1 MDNVKRNFNDLYE
14 YCCMKHFMSGN
25 SPTGLL
31 IVDQRGRKHF
41 ESYRGQ
47 DINKNLI
54 DAVKYLKSKKQNKID
69 FSNSVAYIIGDANE
83 KVLIH
88 FLTLTNGMV
97 TYLLL
102 KNTEYI
108 SKDFLSNYTSV
119 LLFEFS
125 NYINESEYEV
135 WWTDRMYK
143 ECYDIVKDRKFPV
156 TIPGYNR
163 PSLPTLWNLRVN
175 EYNEDCNW
183 DFYVI
188 VRESQREM
196 YEEATKDFKY
206 VTIKSFPDE
215 IINNAGAVRRTTQKW
230 LYSKGVKA
238 TFQMD
243 DDVSSLS
250 YTRAG
255 LKEDG
260 VPKSDYVNHSIKR
273 NPEFNSARV
282 FAMWQVA
289 MEKAMASDNV
299 LISCGQ
305 QIAFSWK
312 DDYCLSSKSY
322 RLMRGPMTQV
332 VCFNIEGL
340 MNEKIFHNNNADV
353 GFDDIDFTLRVIESG
368 NRACCFPWLV
378 YGCEA
383 LGGGNGDQVSEDKLK
398 ARFKSNQD
406 KLKSIHD
413 SKPYVS
419 FRPKRNLDQVCIKW
433 NSARKYCAELNGY
446 DYDKFLNHSEYNIWQ
461 GGKLLDEARSFSYEV
476 VSDYRE
482 DK

>member
-1 MDNVKRNFNDLYE
+1 
-14 YCCMKHFMSGN
+14 MKHFMSGN

-163 PSLPTLWNLRVN
+163 PSLPTL
-175 EYNEDCNW
+175 
-183 DFYVI
+183 
-188 VRESQREM
+188 
-196 YEEATKDFKY
+196 
-206 VTIKSFPDE
+206 
-215 IINNAGAVRRTTQKW
+215 
-230 LYSKGVKA
+230 
-238 TFQMD
+238 
-243 DDVSSLS
+243 
-250 YTRAG
+250 
-255 LKEDG
+255 
-260 VPKSDYVNHSIKR
+260 
-273 NPEFNSARV
+273 
-282 FAMWQVA
+282 
-289 MEKAMASDNV
+289 
-299 LISCGQ
+299 
-305 QIAFSWK
+305 
-312 DDYCLSSKSY
+312 
-322 RLMRGPMTQV
+322 
-332 VCFNIEGL
+332 
-340 MNEKIFHNNNADV
+340 
-353 GFDDIDFTLRVIESG
+353 
-368 NRACCFPWLV
+368 
-378 YGCEA
+378 
-383 LGGGNGDQVSEDKLK
+383 
-398 ARFKSNQD
+398 
-406 KLKSIHD
+406 
-413 SKPYVS
+413 
-419 FRPKRNLDQVCIKW
+419 
-433 NSARKYCAELNGY
+433 
-446 DYDKFLNHSEYNIWQ
+446 
-461 GGKLLDEARSFSYEV
+461 
-476 VSDYRE
+476 
-482 DK
+482 